1 MAIVRQFKV
10 LSPQSLVV
18 GCHKTTSESLILL
31 VCETCG
37 ASIDAQ
43 IKKQNFCTV
52 AKERKAYPVVDL
64 FAGPGGLGEGFA
76 ALKNKNGEAAFKSV
90 ASIEMD
96 KTAHDTLTLRHFFRC
111 FRENQVPNA
120 YYRYVSGEI
129 SKSDLT
135 ELYPRQW
142 KSACESSLR
151 ITLGSK
157 NHEVVK
163 KAIEK
168 RLAYSKN
175 WVLVGGP
182 PCQAYSL
189 VGRSRMMGMDGF
201 EEDERHLL
209 YREYLKI
216 IIDHRPPVFVME
228 NVKGLLSSK
237 INGEFVIQKIVND
250 LSNPVRAVASKHN
263 GLKYNLH
270 PLSSAKPCQQEVH
283 PSEFVVRA
291 EKYGVP
297 QARHRMFI
305 VGIRE
310 DVDIGPSPL
319 SPSDSPNVREV
330 IGGLPRIRSGVS
342 KGGDSLERWRSI
354 VSGAAE
360 STWLRQ
366 LRSSDLEGL
375 VSKLQSVI
383 SKIPQSPPRTSAK
396 KYESTRVLNGWFHDE
411 RLQSLLSHEARSH
424 MPTDLHR
431 YLFVSTYAS
440 VLRFSPKLTDFP
452 IDLLPKHRSASLEKN
467 PVAFSDRFR
476 VQLGEE
482 VAKTITSHISKDG
495 HYFIHYDPV
504 QCRSLTV
511 REAARLQTFPDN
523 YHFEGPRTSQYQ
535 QIGNA
540 VPPYL
545 ARQIAEIVKE
555 VMDALPDD

>member
-1 MAIVRQFKV
+1 M
-10 LSPQSLVV
+10 
-18 GCHKTTSESLILL
+18 L
-31 VCETCG
+31 VCEACV

-43 IKKQNFCTV
+43 IKKQKICTV
-52 AKERKAYPVVDL
+52 AKERKTYPLIDL

-76 ALKNKNGEAAFKSV
+76 ALKNRNGGAVFESV

-96 KTAHDTLTLRHFFRC
+96 RTAHDTLTLRHFFRQ
-111 FRENQVPNA
+111 FRENQVPDA

-129 SKSDLT
+129 SRSDLT
-135 ELYPRQW
+135 QLYPKQW

-151 ITLGSK
+151 VTLGGED
-157 NHEVVK
+157 HEVVK
-163 KAIEK
+163 KAIER
-168 RLAYSKN
+168 RLAKSRN

-228 NVKGLLSSK
+228 NVKGLLSSR
-237 INGEFVIQKIVND
+237 INGEFVVQKIVDD
-250 LSNPVRAVASKHN
+250 LSRPVRAVTSKQN
-263 GLKYNLH
+263 GLRYNLH
-270 PLSSAKPCQQEVH
+270 PLSSARLCKLEVH
-283 PSEFVVRA
+283 PSEFVVKA
-291 EKYGVP
+291 EDYGVP

-305 VGIRE
+305 VGVRE
-310 DVDIGPSPL
+310 DIDIIPSFL
-319 SPSDSPNVREV
+319 TPSDSPNVSEV
-330 IGGLPRIRSGVS
+330 IGSMPKIRSGVS
-342 KGGDSLERWRSI
+342 KGADSPERWRSI
-354 VSGAAE
+354 VSKAAE

-366 LRSSDLEGL
+366 LRCSESEGL
-375 VSKLQSVI
+375 VSKLKAVI
-383 SKIPQSPPRTSAK
+383 SRIPQSPQRTSAK
-396 KYESTRVLNGWFHDE
+396 TYEPTLVLNEWFYDE
-411 RLQSLLSHEARSH
+411 RLKTLLSHEARSH
-424 MPTDLHR
+424 MPSDLHR

-440 VLRFSPKLTDFP
+440 VFNHSPKLTDFP
-452 IDLLPKHRSASLEKN
+452 VDLLPMHRSASLEKH

-476 VQLGEE
+476 VQLREQ

-523 YHFEGPRTSQYQ
+523 YHFEGPRTSQYH

-545 ARQIAEIVKE
+545 ARQIAEIIKE
-555 VMDALPDD
+555 IMDALPE